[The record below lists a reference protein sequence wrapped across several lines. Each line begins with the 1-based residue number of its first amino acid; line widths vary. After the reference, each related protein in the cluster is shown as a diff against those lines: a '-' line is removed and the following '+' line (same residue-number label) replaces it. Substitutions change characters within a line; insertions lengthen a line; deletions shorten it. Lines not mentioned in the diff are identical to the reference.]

1 MTLACPERLSGKR
14 DVDHAKSDM
23 WSLGCVFSEAATWAI
38 LGRTGVR
45 QYTMI
50 RQAASKTSHSS
61 RVKNTDCFHDGEK
74 VLAEV
79 FQWHKLLR
87 QIKRPTDYIT
97 ELILDMVDRQLFV
110 EVKDRSD
117 ANKIC
122 QWWKEHE
129 PFTPSVLIS
138 IPKTIQDVLEHEI
151 EQEALEVSQQFQSLG
166 NDNMET
172 RRAAKSSNVFLQL
185 PGMNRTTVYATT
197 SRRPSQVEPILSKLY
212 HTESPDSQ
220 RQPSIQDNNNNAD
233 EVRHWSP
240 RHSNPMLEPNHGS
253 TWTPTKQEKVTIFD
267 AYYDHLPD
275 NSAPRGPLT
284 LFRPSTIERKEERLI
299 RGLVDRDL
307 V

>member
-1 MTLACPERLSGKR
+1 
-14 DVDHAKSDM
+14 M

-45 QYTMI
+45 QYTLI
-50 RQAASKTSHSS
+50 RQAASKNSHSS
-61 RVKNTDCFHDGEK
+61 RVRNTDCFHDGEK

-79 FQWHKLLR
+79 TQWHKLLR
-87 QIKRPTDYIT
+87 QIKRPTDCIT

-110 EVKDRSD
+110 EVKNRSD

-197 SRRPSQVEPILSKLY
+197 ARRPSQIEPIMPRLY
-212 HTESPDSQ
+212 QTESPDSQ
-220 RQPSIQDNNNNAD
+220 RQPSIQDANNHGD
-233 EVRHWSP
+233 EARRWSARYSDP
-240 RHSNPMLEPNHGS
+240 TLESNHGS
-253 TWTPTKQEKVTIFD
+253 ARTPNKQETVTIFD

-275 NSAPRGPLT
+275 SSAQKGPLR
-284 LFRPSTIERKEERLI
+284 LFKAPSIERKEERLE